1 MLLSKGL
8 SGLAAVAIAGL
19 VCVQAWAGTPKAI
32 AVMDFEILDDTRQ
45 YNTPEVNAAQD
56 KRLKSITAELKQE
69 FSERGLYDVLDNS
82 AVSERIAAITSGQTF
97 YNCNGCELEIGRAMN
112 TDLIAIG
119 WVQKVSNLILNINI
133 EVKDTRTGAVIYGK
147 SVDLRGNTDA
157 SWLRGIRY
165 LVDSIVEK
173 KQYLK

>member
-1 MLLSKGL
+1 MRLKNALPL
-8 SGLAAVAIAGL
+8 LAAVALAAL
-19 VCVQAWAGTPKAI
+19 VCLDACAEPRKSI

-45 YNTPEVNAAQD
+45 YNPPEVNQAQD
-56 KRLKSITAELKQE
+56 KRLKLITEQLKAEL
-69 FSERGLYDVLDNS
+69 SDRGLYEVLDNS
-82 AVSERIAAITSGQTF
+82 MARERIEAVLSARTF
-97 YNCNGCELEIGRAMN
+97 YGCNGCELEIAQALHA
-112 TDLIAIG
+112 DLVSIG

-133 EVKDTRTGAVIYGK
+133 EVKDARTGEVVYGK
-147 SVDLRGNTDA
+147 SVDLRGNTDT